1 MDSFAQRVVYG
12 IFGAFLGALIAILTL
27 FYVYEISWLFVG
39 LAGTACFIVAFFLGE
54 KAVLWLKEILSD
66 IW

>member
-12 IFGAFLGALIAILTL
+12 IFGAFLGALIAVLAL

-39 LAGTACFIVAFFLGE
+39 MSAAACFIVAFFIGE